1 MKNVKVL
8 QILSIFEYVQSR
20 LLYALKKCSNIV
32 VSTELRIG
40 FKYFKGVCVYIY
52 ICVYVCIYIY
62 IIENMSGVDGG
73 CVCIYMCI
81 CVCIYI

>member
-1 MKNVKVL
+1 MKNVKEL
-8 QILSIFEYVQSR
+8 QILIFEYVQSR

-40 FKYFKGVCVYIY
+40 FKYFKGVCVCIY

-62 IIENMSGVDGG
+62 NREHVWG
-73 CVCIYMCI
+73 
-81 CVCIYI
+81 